1 MHSRLAL
8 VDAVIIA
15 AYIVGTT
22 LLGFWFARGQRGLTT
37 YFVGDRNVSWWLV
50 LVSIVA
56 TETSAVTILSIP
68 GVAYGAGGNLAFLQ
82 LALGFVIGRMLIAW
96 FLLPQYF
103 RGELFSA
110 YQLLRERFNPAVQ
123 RVASGLFL
131 ATRAVADG
139 LRLYLAALLLGQLTG
154 WDIYVAVLAMGGVTI
169 VYTYLGG
176 MQAIIWTD
184 LIQFAIYITGAFI
197 AASVLLGDLSG
208 GLDEF
213 VRIGR
218 DSGKFEL
225 FDLSTDPTRAYTLW
239 AGLIGGAFITMAS
252 HGADQLMVQRYFC
265 ARGLSEARR
274 ALIVSGVVV
283 LAQFALFLLIGVG
296 LYAAAQ
302 QGQLPVKP
310 ETKGDEVFGLFIVTR
325 LPQGLIGVL
334 LAAVMASAMSSLS
347 SSLNSSATAF
357 VADFYRPL
365 RPGRPE
371 EAYLRISKVMTGV
384 WGLTRIGV
392 ALVAAWLNSGES
404 IVKQVL
410 TIAAM
415 TTGLILGLFLLGS
428 LRRVVSSTA
437 ALIGLVTGF
446 VVVFGVWL
454 PGNWRREPLLAYPW
468 FAPLGAGV
476 TVAIAWFVE
485 WARGL
490 HGSPADRSAQ
500 SGLDAPR

>member
-8 VDAVIIA
+8 LDAVIIA
-15 AYIVGTT
+15 VYIVGTT
-22 LLGFWFARGQRGLTT
+22 LLGLWFARGQRDLKT
-37 YFVGDRNVSWWLV
+37 YFVGDRNVNWWLV

-56 TETSAVTILSIP
+56 TETSAVTFLSIP
-68 GVAYGAGGNLAFLQ
+68 GVAYSQGGNLTFLQ
-82 LALGFVIGRMLIAW
+82 LALGFVIGRALIAW

-110 YQLLRERFNPAVQ
+110 YQLLRERFNPVVQ

-131 ATRAVADG
+131 MTRAGADG

-154 WDIYVAVLAMGGVTI
+154 WDIYVSVLAMGGVTI

-184 LIQFAIYITGAFI
+184 LIQFAIYVTGAVI
-197 AASVLLGDLSG
+197 AACVLLNDLPG
-208 GLDEF
+208 GWGEF
-213 VRIGR
+213 LRLGQ
-218 DSGKFEL
+218 DAHKFEM
-225 FDLSTDPTRAYTLW
+225 FDLTLDRAKPYTLW

-265 ARGLSEARR
+265 ARGLGEARR
-274 ALIVSGVVV
+274 ALVVSGVAIV
-283 LAQFALFLLIGVG
+283 LQFALFLLLGVG
-296 LYAAAQ
+296 LFAAAQ
-302 QGQLPVKP
+302 HGLLPVTP

-325 LPQGLIGVL
+325 LPKGLIGVL

-371 EAYLRISKVMTGV
+371 SAYLVLSKVMTGV
-384 WGLTRIGV
+384 WGLTRIAV
-392 ALVAAWLNSGES
+392 ALAAAWLNSGES

-410 TIAAM
+410 TVAAM

-437 ALIGLVTGF
+437 ALAGLVTGAL
-446 VVVFGVWL
+446 VVFGAWL
-454 PGNWRREPLLAYPW
+454 PGNWRREPLLAWPW
-468 FAPLGAGV
+468 FAPLGASV
-476 TVAIAWFVE
+476 TVVVAWLVE
-485 WARGL
+485 FAKGKY
-490 HGSPADRSAQ
+490 GSLGDGTAKP
-500 SGLDAPR
+500 GVDASR